1 MVHSSGVEQEK
12 VVLFLPERER
22 EIDNWRKEEKKK
34 RMKEK
39 RKKESMKTVARNYK
53 EAIN

>member
-1 MVHSSGVEQEK
+1 MAHSSGIEQEK

-22 EIDNWRKEEKKK
+22 EREIDYWRKEEKKK

-39 RKKESMKTVARNYK
+39 RKKESMKTVARNYR
-53 EAIN
+53 